1 MSMVKTVVNRPVMM
15 MIIFIVVL
23 IMGLFTAKDLA
34 IDLYPDIEFPV
45 IIVMTQNSGSGPS
58 EIEQRVT
65 RVLEGSLV
73 SVSGIKQIT
82 SQSSKGYSLIQLEFK
97 YGKDLDVATNDVRD
111 KLSMVKRYLPDS
123 ADEPTI
129 FKFDPSMMPIM
140 NIVVQ
145 GNRTPEEVYKLADDI
160 ISPRLEQIDGIA
172 SVSIW

>member
-65 RVLEGSLV
+65 RVL
-73 SVSGIKQIT
+73 
-82 SQSSKGYSLIQLEFK
+82 
-97 YGKDLDVATNDVRD
+97 
-111 KLSMVKRYLPDS
+111 
-123 ADEPTI
+123 
-129 FKFDPSMMPIM
+129 
-140 NIVVQ
+140 
-145 GNRTPEEVYKLADDI
+145 
-160 ISPRLEQIDGIA
+160 
-172 SVSIW
+172 